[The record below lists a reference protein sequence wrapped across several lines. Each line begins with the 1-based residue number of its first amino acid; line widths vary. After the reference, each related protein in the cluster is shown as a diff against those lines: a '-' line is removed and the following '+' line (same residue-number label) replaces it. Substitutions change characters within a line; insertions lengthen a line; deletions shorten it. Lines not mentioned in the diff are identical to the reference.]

1 LTESGLSMATGSITP
16 QQLDAGAEAALA
28 SKSEELEYLLDI
40 LPSAVIVLDGLGVV
54 SKANQVAVDMLD
66 EPLIGQQWRVVIAR
80 AFEPRADDGHE
91 ISLKDGRRIQFV
103 TKALEKQPGQLIVMT
118 DLTET
123 RRLQSRISHMEKLSS
138 LGKMVASLAHQ
149 VRTPLSAAMLYAAN
163 LANGSL
169 TPSAKS
175 RFHGKLMDRL
185 KDLEQQVNDMLLFA
199 RKGDQLQA
207 QEISIQTLLTQAAQH
222 SEAMLKQHQIG
233 LRVSLPDPDLLVMGN
248 LNALCSAV
256 GNLIHNAIQAG
267 ASGIRLSG
275 VQADAESLVL
285 SVEDDGSG
293 IDKALMTKISEPF
306 FTTRNQGT
314 GLGLAVVQSVA
325 QTHQGSLSVWSE
337 PGKGSRFCIHLP
349 LHSVAQQDVAM
360 QKLMGA

>member
-1 LTESGLSMATGSITP
+1 MTFQLQNTEKPSLLA
-16 QQLDAGAEAALA
+16 QAALT
-28 SKSEELEYLLDI
+28 SESEELEYLLDI
-40 LPSAVIVLDGLGVV
+40 LPSGVIVLDGLGVV
-54 SKANQVAVDMLD
+54 RKANQVAEGMLGQ
-66 EPLIGQQWRVVIAR
+66 PLLGEKWRDVILR
-80 AFEPRADDGHE
+80 AFEPKADDGHE
-91 ISLKDGRRIQFV
+91 VSLKDGRRIQFV
-103 TKALEKQPGQLIVMT
+103 TRALEKQPGQLIVMT

-163 LANGSL
+163 LSNTSL
-169 TPSAKS
+169 APAAKS

-207 QEISIQTLLTQAAQH
+207 EITSIQSLLTQVAQH
-222 SEAMLKQHQIG
+222 SEAMLKQHHIR
-233 LRVSLPDPDLLVMGN
+233 LKVSMPDPDLLVMGN
-248 LNALCSAV
+248 LNALCSAM

-267 ASGIRLSG
+267 ATEIRLAG
-275 VQADAESLVL
+275 LQADDSSLVI

-293 IDKALMTKISEPF
+293 IDSDLLSKISEPF
-306 FTTRNQGT
+306 FTTRHQGT

-325 QTHQGSLSVWSE
+325 QAHQGSLSVWSE
-337 PGKGSRFCIHLP
+337 PERGSRFCIHLP
-349 LHSVAQQDVAM
+349 LHSVAERKATM
-360 QKLMGA
+360 QKMMGA